1 MDDEELRRLTLAGN
15 AKLSLGSTQTD
26 ELDDNVLAGKII
38 SIVRIAHLSLSDQ
51 LPVIPL
57 YMTAH
62 PFSVV
67 VQLAGP
73 SIQ

>member
-1 MDDEELRRLTLAGN
+1 MDDEELRRLTLAGK

-26 ELDDNVLAGKII
+26 ELADIVLAGRII

-51 LPVIPL
+51 SSVIPL
-57 YMTAH
+57 YMIAH
-62 PFSVV
+62 PFSIM